1 MINVSISRSLQL
13 SVAFSNQNIINY
25 PLTNYPFMPS
35 IHLTTFIAAPI
46 ERVFDLSRSINLHQ
60 ISTATTYEKA
70 IAGVVTGL
78 INENET
84 VTWEAKHLFKTRQFT
99 SRITIMKR
107 PSHFIDEMIKGDFK
121 SFKHE
126 HHFRSIGNGTI
137 MIDQLN
143 FESPYGVIGRWMNTF
158 YLKKYLEDLLAS
170 RNNVIKEYAETEKWK
185 AILN

>member
-1 MINVSISRSLQL
+1 MNQLSLQPM
-13 SVAFSNQNIINY
+13 S
-25 PLTNYPFMPS
+25 S
-35 IHLTTFIAAPI
+35 IHLTTFISAPV

-60 ISTATTYEKA
+60 ISTSTTYERA
-70 IAGVVTGL
+70 VGGITSGL

-99 SRITIMKR
+99 SKISVMKK
-107 PSHFIDEMIKGDFK
+107 PLYFIDEMIKGDFK
-121 SFKHE
+121 NFKHE
-126 HHFRSIGNGTI
+126 HHFKSVSNGTI

-143 FESPYGVIGRWMNTF
+143 FESPYGVIGKWMNTL
-158 YLKKYLEDLLAS
+158 YLKNYLEKLLES